1 MDRTQLENAVERGLN
16 AEHFIQFIDRETYF
30 KTLFQ
35 EIDQNLVNAIVGLDP
50 HNTAAFTIL
59 QAKRMALY
67 EPINMVHRDIELG
80 RRAQAEL
87 IAPEGQKEGIL

>member
-1 MDRTQLENAVERGLN
+1 MDKTQLEKAIERGLE
-16 AEHFIQFIDRETYF
+16 AEHFLQFIEREAYF
-30 KTLFQ
+30 KSLFQ

-59 QAKRMALY
+59 QAKRMSLY

-80 RRAQAEL
+80 KRAQAEVL
-87 IAPEGQKEGIL
+87 SEGQKEGIL